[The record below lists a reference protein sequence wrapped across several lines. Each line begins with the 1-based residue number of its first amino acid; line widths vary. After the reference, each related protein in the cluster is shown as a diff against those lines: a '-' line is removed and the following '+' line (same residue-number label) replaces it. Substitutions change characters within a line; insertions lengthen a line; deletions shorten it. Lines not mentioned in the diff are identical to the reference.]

1 MVYHFLFNISDVKEA
16 SHSEELVLNTV
27 STLNNLSFYN
37 DPESIVQQRQVQITQ
52 SKSTFLFV
60 LKNNFLYS

>member
-1 MVYHFLFNISDVKEA
+1 MKEA

-37 DPESIVQQRQVQITQ
+37 DAESIVQQRQVQITE
-52 SKSTFLFV
+52 SKSTITISLFV